1 MHFVFKI
8 NATAFN
14 MVHSYISQVQFY
26 ISMTS
31 SYSTWLFINI
41 CTAIYFMYFYLR
53 QHVTKINVLEAN
65 INVTKNVFILLSI
78 YEKLPL
84 RTRGT
89 SVSRNFPGNW
99 QQVWKNVNYSF
110 SQLISNTK
118 EPEKNLRKLL
128 QGACGPKR
136 VNRKHLNFTCW
147 NATFSVIF
155 LNFVKMNFLSFIS
168 QNQAFCYF
176 QLTSSKIISRR
187 KHPEFPG
194 QKIHFV
200 YFIHNIESF
209 KFKFYKIATIKAFF
223 HCWWR

>member
-1 MHFVFKI
+1 
-8 NATAFN
+8 
-14 MVHSYISQVQFY
+14 MVCLLVTPFHETQ
-26 ISMTS
+26 
-31 SYSTWLFINI
+31 I
-41 CTAIYFMYFYLR
+41 CTEYQISSLIKF
-53 QHVTKINVLEAN
+53 
-65 INVTKNVFILLSI
+65 
-78 YEKLPL
+78 
-84 RTRGT
+84 
-89 SVSRNFPGNW
+89 
-99 QQVWKNVNYSF
+99 F
-110 SQLISNTK
+110 S
-118 EPEKNLRKLL
+118 EPELWDHYII
-128 QGACGPKR
+128 
-136 VNRKHLNFTCW
+136 NRKHLNLTCW

-223 HCWWR
+223 HC